1 LFTIFCHDFLR
12 FSGSG
17 GEWRIKNLFP
27 MRLILSL
34 LLLVTATY
42 SAPNIVV
49 VLVDDWGW
57 SNNGIHKGDG
67 EKQYLDIGSVGLS
80 VGGSWG
86 LLQELRG
93 VWADGGL
100 Q

>member
-1 LFTIFCHDFLR
+1 MKGVTEQTSAVKVRGVVLLLFLSHQNLEVEE
-12 FSGSG
+12 SG
-17 GEWRIKNLFP
+17 ENQNLFP

-67 EKQYLDIGSVGLS
+67 EKQYLDIGS
-80 VGGSWG
+80 
-86 LLQELRG
+86 
-93 VWADGGL
+93 
-100 Q
+100 